1 MVIVPIGA
9 LALLG
14 VRLVHQQGEI
24 AQHQVSALLEDRLR
38 EVDGSVRR
46 FIEERERE
54 LGRIART
61 LPIEVG
67 ATRDALAAL
76 DRPVDLLVFD
86 STGALLHPRDELP
99 TPTETALLERTRDL
113 RESGALWDDV
123 ARARE
128 APSTERATSRRHG
141 WYGYQHDGSWYLL
154 AWFDLAGAHCVPVV
168 PIPNERRWG
177 RAPGPPACGGF
188 NDRVVVIEVP
198 QITLLSDLVAY
209 LPETSTGD
217 ESRSPSR
224 TTLLD
229 ATGTPVYHW
238 GSYEPPPN
246 EGPRASYPLGAPL
259 EAWSL
264 EHYSPESALPT
275 FATGA
280 AFSLGLGLL
289 AVALA
294 LVALA
299 VYLYRMRTSE
309 MRVAAQRVSFVNQV
323 SHELKTPLTNIRL
336 YAELLAAELG
346 LDDLDDGDLDD
357 DAGPDAAAARHLS
370 VITSESQRLSRLIT
384 NVLTFARG
392 QEGRLAV
399 NPRPRSLDDV
409 VRGTRATFGPS
420 LERADVA
427 VHLELGAPGE
437 VLVDADAV
445 EQILANLLNNVEKY
459 AREGRGVWIST
470 RSDGD
475 RSIIR
480 VADRGPGIPDGQR
493 DKVFEPFHRL
503 SDRLTEGVAGTGIGL
518 DIARQLARLHGG
530 DLRVVDSDVGA
541 CFELSLHTPPP
552 ASPIAPPSPT
562 PTRRGG

>member
-1 MVIVPIGA
+1 MVVVPIGA
-9 LALLG
+9 LTLLG

-54 LGRIART
+54 LARVART
-61 LPIEVG
+61 LPVEVD

-86 STGALLHPRDELP
+86 SVGALQHPRDEIP
-99 TPTETALLERTRDL
+99 TPNEAALLERTRTL
-113 RESGALWDDV
+113 RRSGALWEEV
-123 ARARE
+123 ARARD
-128 APSTERATSRRHG
+128 APSTERAASRRHG
-141 WYGYQHDGSWYLL
+141 WFGYEHGGSWYLL
-154 AWFDLAGAHCVPVV
+154 AWFDLAGAPCVPVV
-168 PIPNERRWG
+168 PIPTERRWG
-177 RAPGPPACGGF
+177 RTAGPPACGGF

-198 QITLLSDLVAY
+198 QITLLSDLVAF

-229 ATGTPVYHW
+229 ATDTPVYHW
-238 GSYEPPPN
+238 GSYEPPPS
-246 EGPRASYPLGAPL
+246 EGPRASYPLGPPL

-264 EHYSPESALPT
+264 QHYSPESALPT

-280 AFSLGLGLL
+280 VFSLGLGLL

-336 YAELLAAELG
+336 YAELLADELG
-346 LDDLDDGDLDD
+346 LDGVDD
-357 DAGPDAAAARHLS
+357 DVDPEDPAARHLS

-392 QEGRLAV
+392 QEGRLSV
-399 NPRPRSLDDV
+399 NPRPRALDDV
-409 VRGTRATFGPS
+409 VRATRATFGPS

-427 VHLELGAPGE
+427 VHLDLAAPEL

-459 AREGRGVWIST
+459 ARDGRGVWIST
-470 RSDGD
+470 ARVGD
-475 RSIIR
+475 RAIVR
-480 VADRGPGIPDGQR
+480 VADRGPGIPEGQR
-493 DKVFEPFHRL
+493 DRVFEPFHRL
-503 SDRLTEGVAGTGIGL
+503 SDRLSDGVSGTGIGL

-530 DLRVVDSDVGA
+530 DLRVVDSEVGA
-541 CFELSLHTPPP
+541 CFELSLHTPPAATHHP
-552 ASPIAPPSPT
+552 HRGAP
-562 PTRRGG
+562 